1 MWFFSRRELIAKI
14 LPLTF
19 FINNTEASTTTEENV
34 PKEFINVQCYD
45 SLRQIKPK
53 FVGQR
58 IYLKSY
64 YPNSIHGGGTFV
76 AIADNKEEDYGVTCK
91 VNDDWAWVRII
102 DGPITPYMFG
112 AFADGISNDS
122 LYIQRAVDYYDGLYS
137 TNDRAPRG
145 EIYFPAGI
153 YCIGDTITVRN
164 GPISWRGDGI
174 WNTIFVPLQNDSRY
188 DNTFLF
194 KFENEKWSS
203 NQSRYL
209 HEIMLCKFSVKG
221 NYINRSAFYLGGCG
235 WDCIIDAVHIWGV
248 GQAAFVCY
256 DLMDTT
262 FRDVR
267 INLCGMLVDA
277 SKAAENYTHPIML
290 LSRYDCCN
298 AIRFD
303 ACHFEGNFTG
313 VLYINGRAN
322 NISFVNMCKFEENGI
337 GSKFG
342 FSYPVIFIDS
352 SLAESIRFND
362 MFVSHTS
369 KIKNYFV
376 KSNSKHLIL
385 NGGSYISPSDEYGF
399 TGAKWFHIH
408 RKDWNDNTRC
418 IGAIINI
425 DLIYVNYKDNEVPFK
440 FENQVIVN
448 INALRVAKPRNL
460 AVISYSCQIYI
471 KNITFLDAAELSN
484 DTSLFEI
491 GNKAGK
497 VVLKVDSF
505 EGNAKYLRW
514 VNDSSPRKLNASE
527 FSFPE

>member
-1 MWFFSRRELIAKI
+1 MWLFSRRDLIAKI
-14 LPLTF
+14 LPLSI
-19 FINNTEASTTTEENV
+19 FINNAEANTATNENASSESISV
-34 PKEFINVQCYD
+34 NSYD
-45 SLRQIKPK
+45 CLRHIIPK
-53 FVGQR
+53 FSGQR
-58 IYLKSY
+58 VKLNSY
-64 YPNSIHGGGTFV
+64 YTNSIHGGGIFV
-76 AIADNKEEDYGVTCK
+76 SVYENKKEDYGVTCK
-91 VNDDWAWVRII
+91 VNDDWSWVRII

-112 AFADGISNDS
+112 AFADGVNNDS
-122 LYIQRAVDYYDGLYS
+122 LFIQRAVDYYDALYS
-137 TNDRAPRG
+137 TRDRAPRG

-153 YCIGDTITVRN
+153 YCIGETITIRN

-174 WNTIFVPLQNDSRY
+174 WNTIFVPIQNASQH

-194 KFENEKWSS
+194 KFENEKWDS
-203 NQSRYL
+203 NQTRYL
-209 HEIMLCKFSVKG
+209 HEIMLCKFSIKG
-221 NYINRSAFYLGGCG
+221 NYVNRSAFYLGGCG

-256 DLMDTT
+256 DLMDTS

-267 INLCGMLVDA
+267 INLCGMYFDA
-277 SKAAENYTHPIML
+277 NKREGNYSHPIML

-313 VLYINGRAN
+313 VLYVNGRAN

-342 FSYPVIFIDS
+342 CSFPVILIDS

-362 MFVSHTS
+362 VFVSHTS
-369 KIKNYFV
+369 KIKNYFI

-408 RKDWNDNTRC
+408 RENWNDNTRC

-425 DLIYVNYKDNEVPFK
+425 DLIYVNYKDNDVPFK
-440 FENQVIVN
+440 FESQAIVN
-448 INALRVAKPRNL
+448 INALRVARPNKL
-460 AVISYSCQIYI
+460 AFISYSCQINI
-471 KNITFLDAAELSN
+471 KNITFLDVSN
-484 DTSLFEI
+484 HNSAISLFEVD
-491 GNKAGK
+491 NKAGK
-497 VVLKVDSF
+497 VVLNVDCS
-505 EGNAKYLRW
+505 EGDSTNLRW
-514 VNDSSPRKLNASE
+514 VNDISQNKLSSLKFN
-527 FSFPE
+527 FPE